1 MTVQI
6 SPEQAIDQIVTST
19 ADAYQSARAKQRIYR
34 EQLSQLEE
42 KRLAIARRL
51 REGQVTGPDKAGLEA
66 RLTELDQRIATT
78 DKAIADADAQVA
90 QTAGAPGAIQIDMPR
105 GSDVPDEAIVFG
117 GLIGLALV
125 LPISIAFAR
134 RIVRRGHVAPTL
146 TKDLDERFTR
156 LEQALDA
163 VAIEVERVGES
174 QRYYSKMLGPGA
186 AQPIEVHDR
195 EAVRQQR

>member
-1 MTVQI
+1 M
-6 SPEQAIDQIVTST
+6 EQALEQAVTGPT
-19 ADAYQSARAKQRIYR
+19 EAYQAARAQQRILR

-51 REGQVTGPDKAGLEA
+51 REGEVTGPDKAGLEA

-78 DKAIADADAQVA
+78 DQAIAAADAKVA
-90 QTAGAPGAIQIDMPR
+90 QTAGAPGAIQVDLPR
-105 GSDVPDEAIVFG
+105 QSDVPEEAIVFG

-134 RIVRRGHVAPTL
+134 RIMRRGHVPTNI

-156 LEQALDA
+156 LEQAVDA

-174 QRYYSKMLGPGA
+174 QRYVTRMLGPGA
-186 AQPIEVHDR
+186 AQPIDLRER
-195 EAVRQQR
+195 EALRQQR